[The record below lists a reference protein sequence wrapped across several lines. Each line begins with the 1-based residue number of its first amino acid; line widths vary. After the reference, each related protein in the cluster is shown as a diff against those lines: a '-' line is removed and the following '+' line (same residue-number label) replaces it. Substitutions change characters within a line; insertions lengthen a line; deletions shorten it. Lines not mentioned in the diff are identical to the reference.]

1 MNVTDPVSDMLT
13 RIRNAGGANHGV
25 VRIPASNIKKD
36 IAEILKKSGYIE
48 DFSFVE
54 DNKQGE
60 LEIKLK
66 YDEYGDPVI
75 RGLKRISKPGLRE
88 YVKKD
93 SIPRVRHG
101 YGTVILS
108 TSKGVITGIEA
119 RKLGVGGEVLCYIW

>member
-1 MNVTDPVSDMLT
+1 MNITDPISDMLT
-13 RIRNAGGANHGV
+13 RIRNAGGAHHKM

-36 IAEILKKSGYIE
+36 IAEILKKSGYIK

-93 SIPRVRHG
+93 SIPMVRYG

-108 TSKGVITGIEA
+108 TSKGVITGAEA
-119 RKLGVGGEVLCYIW
+119 RKLGVGGEVLCHVW

>member
-1 MNVTDPVSDMLT
+1 MNITDPIADMLT
-13 RIRNAGGANHGV
+13 RIRNAGGAHHGM

-36 IAEILKKSGYIE
+36 IAEILKKNGYID
-48 DFSFVE
+48 DFSFAE

-66 YDEYGDPVI
+66 YDEYGDPLI
-75 RGLKRISKPGLRE
+75 RGLKRVSKPGLRE

-93 SIPRVRHG
+93 SIPRVRYG

-108 TSKGVITGIEA
+108 TSKGVITGTEA
-119 RKLGVGGEVLCYIW
+119 KKLGIGGEVLCYIW